1 MPALPIRLCGFALA
15 LFALSPFAI
24 AQPIFE
30 NGFEMRLDAPSDDAE
45 AARFL
50 TQATFGPAPDEIAYL
65 RGLNG
70 GYAAWID
77 EQLAAPAS
85 HLVPYLDY
93 IASLG
98 EPVYNNA
105 RLEIWWQNALLAPD
119 QLRQRVAFALSQI
132 FVVSEASDVI
142 HSPYATGH
150 YYDTLIEH
158 AFGNYRDL
166 LEAVTL
172 APAMGDYL
180 SMRGNRPPDASGTIR
195 PDENYARE
203 ILQLFSIGLVLL
215 NPDGT
220 PVMQGGAPVPS
231 YSQFNVKTFAH
242 IFTGWNYGNDP
253 AVNNCTH
260 FEWDCYVGYPFPVAW
275 ALPMQSFPAFHHTE
289 PDGDPDNNVL
299 LGDVPRP
306 TGGTPESN
314 LAFALDNIA
323 NHPNV
328 GPFIARRLI
337 QHLVTSNPSPSYI
350 GRMTAVFNDNGA
362 GARGDMAA
370 LVRAILLDPEARAGH
385 ITQPSIFGK
394 VREPLLRQ
402 SHLWRAFQAV
412 SINNRYSDWNPEF
425 DFGQAPNRSRS
436 VFNFFQPDY
445 QLPGAVAAAGLYAP
459 ETQIINETLVTMTAN
474 RFWNQTEREHIGSP
488 FASDPEGDCATW
500 QVCRIL
506 LDFTPYYAQAA
517 NPETLLDTLDV
528 LLMNGQMSA
537 HMRNVLVTHLNG
549 IDPVG
554 TNGARNRVWGAVHLI
569 MTSPEYM
576 VQK

>member
-1 MPALPIRLCGFALA
+1 MPAFPIRLRHLAIGLLA
-15 LFALSPFAI
+15 LIPFAAVQAELI
-24 AQPIFE
+24 SE
-30 NGFEMRLDAPSDDAE
+30 DGFEAFDVARNDAE

-50 TQATFGPAPDEIAYL
+50 TQATFGPTPDEIAHL
-65 RGLNG
+65 RSLS

-77 EQLAAPAS
+77 EQLAAPPS
-85 HLVPYLDY
+85 YLVPYLNHID
-93 IASLG
+93 SLG

-142 HSPYATGH
+142 HSPYATSH
-150 YYDTLIEH
+150 FYDTLITH
-158 AFGNYRDL
+158 AFGNYRQL

-180 SMRGNRPPDASGTIR
+180 SMRQNHPPDATGTIR

-215 NPDGT
+215 HPDGT

-253 AVNNCTH
+253 VMNNCTH
-260 FEWDCYVGYPFPVAW
+260 FEWCYVGYPFPVAW
-275 ALPMQSFPAFHHTE
+275 ALPMQAFPAFHHTE
-289 PDGDPDNNVL
+289 PDGDPDNDVL

-306 TGGTPESN
+306 HGGTPESN

-328 GPFIARRLI
+328 GPFISRRLI
-337 QHLVTSNPSPSYI
+337 QNLVTSNPSPAYI
-350 GRMTAVFNDNGA
+350 ARMTAVFNDNGS
-362 GARGDMAA
+362 GVRGDLGAV
-370 LVRAILLDPEARAGH
+370 VRAILLDEEARAGH
-385 ITQPSIFGK
+385 RLRPTTFGK

-402 SHLWRAFQAV
+402 SHLWRAFQAI
-412 SINNRYSDWNPEF
+412 SMNNRYSDWNPEF
-425 DFGQAPNRSRS
+425 ELGQAPHRSRS

-445 QLPGAVAAAGLYAP
+445 QAPGEVAGAGLFSP
-459 ETQIINETLVTMTAN
+459 ELQIVNETLITQTAN
-474 RFWNQTEREHIGSP
+474 RFWHQSERMHVGTPCAPCVNQW
-488 FASDPEGDCATW
+488 A
-500 QVCRIL
+500 IL
-506 LDFTPYYAQAA
+506 LDFEPYYPQAA
-517 NPETLLDTLDV
+517 NPETLLDTLNV
-528 LLMNGQMSA
+528 LLMNGQMSS
-537 HMRNVLVTHLNG
+537 HMRNVLITHLNNIPWMG
-549 IDPVG
+549 YQDEG
-554 TNGARNRVWGAVHLI
+554 GRNRTWGAVHLI

>member
-15 LFALSPFAI
+15 LFALSPLAI

-253 AVNNCTH
+253 VMNNCTD
-260 FEWDCYVGYPFPVAW
+260 FEWCYVGYPFPVAW

-289 PDGDPDNNVL
+289 PDGDPDNDVL

-328 GPFIARRLI
+328 GPFISRRLI
-337 QHLVTSNPSPSYI
+337 QNLVTSNPSPAYI
-350 GRMTAVFNDNGA
+350 ARMTAVFNDNGS
-362 GARGDMAA
+362 GVRGDLGAV
-370 LVRAILLDPEARAGH
+370 VRAILLDEEARAGH
-385 ITQPSIFGK
+385 RRWPATFGK

-402 SHLWRAFQAV
+402 SHLWRAFSAV
-412 SINNRYSDWNPEF
+412 SMNNRYSDWNPEF
-425 DFGQAPNRSRS
+425 DFGQAPHRSRS

-445 QLPGAVAAAGLYAP
+445 QAPGEVAGAGLFSP
-459 ETQIINETLVTMTAN
+459 ELQMVNETLITQTAN
-474 RFWNQTEREHIGSP
+474 RFWHQSERLHVGSP
-488 FASDPEGDCATW
+488 WAEWADQWT
-500 QVCRIL
+500 IL
-506 LDFTPYYAQAA
+506 LDFEPYYPQAA
-517 NPETLLDTLDV
+517 NSETLIDTLNV
-528 LLMNGQMSA
+528 LLMNGQMSS
-537 HMRNVLVTHLNG
+537 HMRSVLITHLDNIPWMG
-549 IDPVG
+549 YQDAG
-554 TNGARNRVWGAVHLI
+554 GRNRTWGAVHLI